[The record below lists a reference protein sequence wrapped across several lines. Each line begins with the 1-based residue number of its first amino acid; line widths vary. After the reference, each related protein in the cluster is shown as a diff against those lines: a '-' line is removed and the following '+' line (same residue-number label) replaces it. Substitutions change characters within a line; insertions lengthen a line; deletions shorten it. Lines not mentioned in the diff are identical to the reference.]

1 MPVYETTPDG
11 SIRKRRGRPPKSET
25 DALAVR
31 PTTEIDINTF
41 DPVAF
46 EIELFN
52 AIRTHTDNSYVF
64 FLFKKDVLII
74 FIGIVFILSYLKTCL
89 TVKNIQSTIKQSR
102 IRVH

>member
-1 MPVYETTPDG
+1 MPVTQLPISTIHPQPIKTYPTIPGVRMPVYETTPDG

-64 FLFKKDVLII
+64 FCLKKT
-74 FIGIVFILSYLKTCL
+74 Y
-89 TVKNIQSTIKQSR
+89 
-102 IRVH
+102 